1 MLKTTNKRRT
11 ARRRVATA
19 PTADR
24 GRPASDFNLT
34 AEERAML
41 PDPSQVTEDYA
52 DAIIGRRRERSEK
65 PVPLEKVLKRYRY
78 RVEG

>member
-1 MLKTTNKRRT
+1 MLKTTKKRHT
-11 ARRRVATA
+11 VRRRLATPA
-19 PTADR
+19 TADR
-24 GRPASDFNLT
+24 GRRASDFNLT

-41 PDPSQVTEDYA
+41 PDPSRVTEDDA

-65 PVPLEKVLKRYRY
+65 PVPLDKVLKRYGY

>member
-1 MLKTTNKRRT
+1 MLKTTKKRHT
-11 ARRRVATA
+11 VRRRLATPA
-19 PTADR
+19 TADR
-24 GRPASDFNLT
+24 GRRASDFDLT

-41 PDPSQVTEDYA
+41 ADPSRVTEDDA

-65 PVPLEKVLKRYRY
+65 PVPLDTILKRHGY

>member
-11 ARRRVATA
+11 THRRPATTATA
-19 PTADR
+19 DG

-41 PDPSQVTEDYA
+41 PDPSQVTEDDA
-52 DAIIGRRRERSEK
+52 DAIIGNRRERSEK
-65 PVPLEKVLKRYRY
+65 PVRLDKVLKRHGY